1 MNFRQILLAGFVA
14 LAARMKDRLWR
25 CLLAWCC
32 LAFCTVPSAAEVQ
45 ARTRQSFN
53 AGWRFHLGDVT
64 GAEAIAFDDAG
75 WERVGLPHSF
85 SIPYFQSPAFPV
97 DHGWYRKTLVLDGP
111 RRRGQTFLEF
121 EGAFQDAEVFVNG
134 VRLARHRGGYTGFPV
149 NITPALR
156 PGSNLVAVRV
166 NNKWDPTLAPRAGEH
181 VFSGGLYRDV
191 WLVQTDDVHVPWTG
205 TFVTTPELSS
215 ERGRVAVQTEVRNDG
230 GRAEDVTVQTDI
242 YDPQGRKVTSLPKVT
257 LRVPVGQTVTA
268 QQRSAAIAQPGLWSP
283 ETPRIY
289 HAVTR
294 LVAGGRTRDEFS
306 TEFGFRWFEWTADR
320 GFFLNG
326 KHRYFRGANVH
337 QDQAGWGDAV
347 TNGAIERDVGLM
359 KEAGFDFIRGS
370 HYPHDPHFSASTDR
384 LGLMFLSEAPFWG
397 TAYFNN
403 DWSSSAYPTEPA
415 HRAAFDASV
424 KQQLAEM
431 IRIHRNHPSIVAW
444 SMGNEVFFT
453 AEQTLPEA
461 RRLLKEMVE
470 LSHELDPT
478 RAAVASGVQRGELD
492 RLGDV
497 AGYNGDGAVLFPN
510 PGVPNFVAEY
520 GSTIADRPGSYDPG
534 WGDLE
539 RTPGA
544 VPGKPETWRPSWR
557 SGEAIWAGFDHGS
570 IAGRQFGSMGIVD
583 YSRLPKRA
591 WYWYRHAYRGIA
603 PPDWPKPG
611 RAASLRLWAS
621 APVIRRADGSDDVQ
635 VVVTVVDAEGR
646 ALSNSPPVRLQIEA
660 GPGELPTGRRIDFAP
675 DTDIPIRDGQ
685 AAIAMRSWHAG
696 VTRLRATSPGLQDA
710 TLEIRTLEGPPFRP
724 GVTPL
729 AADRPYRPLKPAVAV
744 QAQEQVFG
752 IDNPTD
758 ASSTAPGRSPRLV
771 NDGDAAT
778 CWAPAP
784 GDGDAWISVDPERV
798 LNVTRLIVTLRE
810 PGRYAFQAEL
820 QATDGSWAVLLD
832 EPVRDVRQATVDLP
846 TPSLTGRKLRLRV
859 RTPSGEAA
867 CVAEMRVAGRLNS
880 Q

>member
-1 MNFRQILLAGFVA
+1 
-14 LAARMKDRLWR
+14 MKDRLLR
-25 CLLAWCC
+25 CLLALWC
-32 LAFCTVPSAAEVQ
+32 LVFCTASVAADAQERV
-45 ARTRQSFN
+45 RESFN
-53 AGWRFHLGDVT
+53 AGWRFHLGDVD
-64 GAEAIAFDDAG
+64 GAQKAGFDDAD

-85 SIPYFQSPAFPV
+85 SIPYFQSPAFHV
-97 DHGWYRKTLVLDGP
+97 GDGWYRKALEIDP
-111 RRRGQTFLEF
+111 RRARGRTFLEF
-121 EGAFQDAEVFVNG
+121 EGAFQEAEVFVNG
-134 VRLARHRGGYTGFPV
+134 VPFARHRGGYTGFPV
-149 NITPALR
+149 DITTALR
-156 PGSNLVAVRV
+156 PGRNLLAVRV

-205 TFVTTPELSS
+205 TFVTTPELSAAG
-215 ERGRVAVQTEVRNDG
+215 GRVAVRTEVRNDG
-230 GRAEDVTVQTDI
+230 GRDEAVDVLTEVFDA
-242 YDPQGRKVTSLPKVT
+242 QGRQVATLPRVT
-257 LRVPVGQTVTA
+257 LRVPAGQTVTA
-268 QQRSAAIAQPGLWSP
+268 QQRSGRIQHPALWSP
-283 ETPRIY
+283 ETPVLYR
-289 HAVTR
+289 ASTR
-294 LVAGGRTRDEFS
+294 LVVSGRTRDRFD
-306 TEFGFRWFEWTADR
+306 TEFGFRWCSWTADQ

-326 KHRYFRGANVH
+326 RHRYFRGANVH

-370 HYPHDPHFSASTDR
+370 HYPHDPHFSESTDR
-384 LGLMFLSEAPFWG
+384 LGLLFLSEAPFWG

-453 AEQTLPEA
+453 AQQTLPEA
-461 RRLLKEMVE
+461 RRLLKEMVD
-470 LSHELDPT
+470 LTHELDPT

-492 RLGDV
+492 HLGDI
-497 AGYNGDGAVLFPN
+497 AGYNGDGAVLFAN

-520 GSTIADRPGSYDPG
+520 GSTIADRPGSYGPG

-544 VPGKPETWRPSWR
+544 VPGKPETWRPAWR

-591 WYWYRHAYRGIA
+591 WYWYRSAYRGIA
-603 PPDWPKPG
+603 PPEWPKPG
-611 RAASLRLWAS
+611 RAAALRLSAS
-621 APVIRRADGSDDVQ
+621 APVIRRADGTDDVQ
-635 VVVTVVDAEGR
+635 VVVAVVDADGR
-646 ALSNSPPVRLQIEA
+646 TLSNTPPVRLQIEA

-685 AAIAMRSWHAG
+685 AAIAMRSWQAG
-696 VTRLRATSPGLQDA
+696 ISRLRATSPGLQDA
-710 TLEIRTLEGPPFRP
+710 TLEIRTLEGPPFQP

-744 QAQEQVFG
+744 QEQVFG
-752 IDNPTD
+752 TDNPTD
-758 ASSTAPGRSPRLV
+758 ASSSAPGRSARLV
-771 NDGDAAT
+771 NDGDDAT

-784 GDGDAWISVDPERV
+784 GDADAWVSLDPERV
-798 LNVTRLIVTLRE
+798 LNVTRLIVTLPQ
-810 PGRYAFQAEL
+810 PGRYAFRAEL
-820 QATDGSWAVLLD
+820 QATDGNWAMLLD
-832 EPVRDVRQATVDLP
+832 EPVRDMPQATVELP
-846 TPSLTGRKLRLRV
+846 AHSLTGRKLRLRV
-859 RTPSGEAA
+859 RTAVGEPA
-867 CVAEMRVAGRLNS
+867 CVSELRIAGRLNS